1 MKSVLLAL
9 VVALPAVA
17 AQTVYTAAEL
27 AKLPD
32 RRSQLV
38 WTRGMSSS
46 LADPP
51 CKTAADCGGKHMKQP
66 ECVEQTGGVWS
77 KCVDCDAT
85 AFQSSVRP
93 SFSFSPPV
101 TRTASHTLFLLPC
114 TVQVLDARAPGACG
128 GGMPPRMHGNLAFGA
143 RAQDSVLGMSHH
155 LLWRRTQHGQEC
167 M

>member
-9 VVALPAVA
+9 VVALPTVA

-66 ECVEQTGGVWS
+66 ECVEQTGGDWS
-77 KCVDCDAT
+77 QCIDCDAT

-93 SFSFSPPV
+93 SLSFTS
-101 TRTASHTLFLLPC
+101 L
-114 TVQVLDARAPGACG
+114 
-128 GGMPPRMHGNLAFGA
+128 
-143 RAQDSVLGMSHH
+143 
-155 LLWRRTQHGQEC
+155 
-167 M
+167 

>member
-1 MKSVLLAL
+1 MNGLDPLGLSGNHTFWKSFAMKSVLLAL

-66 ECVEQTGGVWS
+66 ECVEQTGG
-77 KCVDCDAT
+77 A
-85 AFQSSVRP
+85 
-93 SFSFSPPV
+93 
-101 TRTASHTLFLLPC
+101 
-114 TVQVLDARAPGACG
+114 
-128 GGMPPRMHGNLAFGA
+128 
-143 RAQDSVLGMSHH
+143 
-155 LLWRRTQHGQEC
+155 
-167 M
+167 